1 MQVVRG
7 TAVCYNARHYC
18 HMWGSQQHQTPYM
31 ALFVLFCRDPL
42 HIWVCPK
49 PEAILH
55 CPYCHHPKTNVIDT
69 NHDARGGTRR
79 RRVCDNCGQRFSSY
93 ERPVLATP
101 LLVKQ
106 DNTREEFSREKLM
119 GGLRIACAKRPV
131 AAADIERIAGE
142 VEAELQQLGK
152 AEVSSKFVGDSVI
165 EKLKELD
172 EVAYIRY
179 VTVYMNLDDL
189 EAIRKEID
197 RLRATK

>member
-1 MQVVRG
+1 M
-7 TAVCYNARHYC
+7 
-18 HMWGSQQHQTPYM
+18 
-31 ALFVLFCRDPL
+31 
-42 HIWVCPK
+42 
-49 PEAILH
+49 H
-55 CPYCHHPKTNVIDT
+55 CPYCHNPKTNVIDT
-69 NHDARGGTRR
+69 SHDARGGTRR
-79 RRVCDNCGQRFSSY
+79 RRVCDHCGQRFTSY

-101 LLVKQ
+101 LLIKQ
-106 DNTREEFSREKLM
+106 DGTREEFSREKLM
-119 GGLRIACAKRPV
+119 SGLRIACTKRPV

-152 AEVSSKFVGDSVI
+152 AEVSSKLVGDSVI
-165 EKLKELD
+165 EKLRELD